1 MPYYQTQRAPCI
13 NFQSS
18 PEIEGYREYARE
30 REGGGER
37 EGGREAGVM
46 QPLKLIKGI

>member
-18 PEIEGYREYARE
+18 PEIEGYSEYARE
-30 REGGGER
+30 RKR